1 MEAYMKKNES
11 GETENQGT
19 PDAVYTR
26 SDAPIFCA
34 IEDHAKN
41 LNVSAPIF
49 AAVKTARGWAAGKSV
64 DKSEFEKAV
73 KSFLGSPIG
82 GK

>member
-1 MEAYMKKNES
+1 MSKKNEY
-11 GETENQGT
+11 GETKKQGMT
-19 PDAVYTR
+19 DAASVPTLR
-26 SDAPIFCA
+26 A
-34 IEDHAKN
+34 IEEHAAA
-41 LNVSAPIF
+41 LDISASVF

-64 DKSEFEKAV
+64 EKSEFEKAV